1 MQISSNSSYNFDTTV
16 TFSQNN
22 PEDNIAQKNKDTD
35 STQESQKNKDTKKD
49 STDKT
54 KLTQEEQQQV
64 NKLQARDTEV
74 RAHEAAHKAAGG
86 GLAGSASFSYQRGPD
101 GKMYAIGGE
110 VPISFQEGSTPQETI
125 ANARQVVAAA
135 MAPANP
141 SPQDYSVASSAR
153 MMELRAQQELIKEQM
168 EKIQN
173 KDAASTSYTTD
184 TQKNNNKI
192 DIAI

>member
-1 MQISSNSSYNFDTTV
+1 MRVDLNNNYTIDPTVNSSIR
-16 TFSQNN
+16 SK
-22 PEDNIAQKNKDTD
+22 EEKNSLSKQQLEP
-35 STQESQKNKDTKKD
+35 S
-49 STDKT
+49 
-54 KLTQEEQQQV
+54 EQQQV
-64 NKLQARDTEV
+64 NQLQVRDTEV

-86 GLAGSASFSYQRGPD
+86 GLAGSASFSYQKGPD

-110 VPISFQEGSTPQETI
+110 VPISFKEGSTPQETI

-153 MMELRAQQELIKEQM
+153 MMEMSAQQELTKEL
-168 EKIQN
+168 QN
-173 KDAASTSYTTD
+173 KLNAKQSYNEN
-184 TQKNNNKI
+184 QNSNEQENNKNL

>member
-1 MQISSNSSYNFDTTV
+1 MQIGSNNSYSIGTNVYQQPQSTNKEENKESSTQKDSQSSNTL
-16 TFSQNN
+16 
-22 PEDNIAQKNKDTD
+22 QKLEP
-35 STQESQKNKDTKKD
+35 S
-49 STDKT
+49 
-54 KLTQEEQQQV
+54 EQQQV

-86 GLAGSASFSYQRGPD
+86 GLAGSASFSYQKGPD

-110 VPISFQEGSTPQETI
+110 VPISFKEGSTPQETI
-125 ANARQVVAAA
+125 TNARQVVAAA

-153 MMELRAQQELIKEQM
+153 MVEMQAQQELIKEMQDKLNAK
-168 EKIQN
+168 E
-173 KDAASTSYTTD
+173 SYGENRSP
-184 TQKNNNKI
+184 QEQENSSNL